1 MTTETET
8 SNPRERMI
16 IYAVVA
22 FVVVL
27 LVFIAL
33 LLFPYVSSS
42 GEAEAKADQLIAA
55 LDEAGARTPAREQIT
70 RVLGDD
76 GGAICANPNAALTR
90 ATLLSQ
96 MVNGAGGPG
105 TRPVVVDDRVVQ
117 GELLVLEIYCPEE
130 LAEFQQF
137 VGTLETSDVAGE

>member
-8 SNPRERMI
+8 SNARERRI
-16 IYAVVA
+16 IYTVVA
-22 FVVVL
+22 FVLVL

-33 LLFPYVSSS
+33 LLFPYVRPG

-55 LDEAGARTPAREQIT
+55 LDEAGARTPSREQIT

-137 VGTLETSDVAGE
+137 VGDLATSDVAGE